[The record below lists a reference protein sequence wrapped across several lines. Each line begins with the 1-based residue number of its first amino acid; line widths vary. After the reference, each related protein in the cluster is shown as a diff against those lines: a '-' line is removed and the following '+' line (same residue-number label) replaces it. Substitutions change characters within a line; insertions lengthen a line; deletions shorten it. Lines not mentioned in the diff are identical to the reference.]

1 MCSILERRVS
11 ESNPMTYSQCYFR
24 NNMALP
30 LICRKSYLCT
40 KAKIIDKADRL
51 GAALKLTLANYIP
64 AGGGRSRV
72 G

>member
-11 ESNPMTYSQCYFR
+11 ESNPMRYSQCYFR

-30 LICRKSYLCT
+30 LICHKSYLCT

-51 GAALKLTLANYIP
+51 GASPTVTLNNYIP
-64 AGGGRSRV
+64 AGGGS
-72 G
+72 